1 LFRSRQFIIGI
12 VISLAFLVWAL
23 SDEDWGK
30 VWSALVG
37 ASYWALLPALGLY
50 FAGVLVRAF
59 RWRILL
65 RPIVPDIGLS
75 TTFKIVVIGY
85 MANNVLPARIGELV
99 RAYALSR
106 RTGVRKTSTLATIF
120 VERVFDGLTMIA
132 FAAAVLLFVLVYDR
146 SMLRTGGEGSR
157 LGTLLT
163 DYNLLFIIGSVLFLG
178 ALIAFILVASSKSRA
193 ERAIAFFVRLM
204 PGRLRERGERL
215 AASFVDGLGSLR
227 SGMTMF
233 VVFLLSIL
241 AWVLETGMYYVLGR
255 WGFELVGMDGDA
267 LPFYAYML
275 ATSLANLSTLIPQ
288 APGYVG
294 VFDAVAQVVLASA
307 FGADSEAATSFV
319 LVLHIALLLPVTVLG
334 FFYLARES
342 LTWKDLTGLE
352 KTRATA
358 ARQAHEMEG
367 PLSDIELVQ
376 EGKISEGEGE
386 AERRLERAGEGGQP
400 A

>member
-75 TTFKIVVIGY
+75 STFKIVVIGY

-132 FAAAVLLFVLVYDR
+132 FAAAVLFFVLVFDR
-146 SMLRTGGEGSR
+146 GMLSTGNR

-163 DYNLLFIIGSVLFLG
+163 SFDVLLIVGSLLFLG
-178 ALIAFILVASSKSRA
+178 ALVAFILIASSRSRA
-193 ERAIAFFVRLM
+193 EKAIAFVVRLM

-255 WGFELVGMDGDA
+255 WGFELLGSDGDT

-275 ATSLANLSTLIPQ
+275 ATSFANLSTLIPQ

-307 FGADSEAATSFV
+307 FGVDSEAATSFV

>member
-1 LFRSRQFIIGI
+1 M
-12 VISLAFLVWAL
+12 AFLVWAL

-75 TTFKIVVIGY
+75 STFKIVVIGY

-132 FAAAVLLFVLVYDR
+132 FAAAVLFFVLVFDR
-146 SMLRTGGEGSR
+146 GMLSTGNR

-163 DYNLLFIIGSVLFLG
+163 SFDVLLIVGSLLFLG
-178 ALIAFILVASSKSRA
+178 ALVAFILIASSRSRA
-193 ERAIAFFVRLM
+193 EKAIAFVVRLM

-255 WGFELVGMDGDA
+255 WGFELLGSDGDT

-275 ATSLANLSTLIPQ
+275 ATSFANLSTLIPQ

-307 FGADSEAATSFV
+307 FGVDSEAATSFV